1 MTNAV
6 ESTVVGRG
14 TPSPAKTATRG
25 TVVYGRY
32 YGLHAKI
39 GMGGMAS
46 VYLGWL
52 SGDADFS
59 RVVAI
64 KRLHPQYALDEHFA
78 SRFRDEARLSA
89 RLCHPNIVQVF
100 DVVERNRELLIIM
113 EYVHGV
119 SLSNLVRDAQL
130 EGLKI
135 PPSVIAGVMVPAL
148 QGLHAAHDA
157 TDDEG
162 NPIGIVHRD
171 FSPQNIM
178 VSGEGHSKILDFG
191 VARAR
196 THLHVT
202 MAGKFSGK
210 LGYCSP
216 EQVGGGQMDRRT
228 DVFAAGIV
236 LWEMLTG
243 ERLFYAPGIA
253 DGETI
258 GRIVTLPLR
267 PPSSLNPH
275 VPTRLDEIV
284 LRALE
289 RKPENRFASARELAC
304 ELEAAID
311 MASPSAIAECVDRAC
326 AKRMAKL
333 TRILNGTRRRMAQ
346 AKLGLAGPGAM
357 PVEQAPSADSLNNT
371 EPLAPAEVAVQ
382 PIPSTRGRWGK
393 LAVAAALVLV
403 LSALVYRNT
412 RSQPARDVAPVPAV
426 SAAVPVRHGPEVSPV
441 PELPKAVAEPPS
453 PALPSEASPAP
464 EVAAPKRRV
473 GHTRKAQH
481 AMAKPRAPQKTN
493 AGGAPQ
499 RPDCNPPTYL
509 DADGIRVFKDG
520 CL

>member
-6 ESTVVGRG
+6 DSTVAGKG
-14 TPSPAKTATRG
+14 GPTKTTTRG

-59 RVVAI
+59 RVVAV
-64 KRLHPQYALDEHFA
+64 KRLHPQYALDEDFA
-78 SRFRDEARLSA
+78 ARFRDEARLSA

-100 DVVERNRELLIIM
+100 DVVERNRELLLIM

-119 SLSNLVRDAQL
+119 SLSNLTRDAQVA
-130 EGLKI
+130 GLSI
-135 PPSVIAGVMVPAL
+135 PPAVVAGVLVPAL
-148 QGLHAAHDA
+148 HGLHAAHDA

-162 NPIGIVHRD
+162 TPIGIVHRD

-178 VSGEGHSKILDFG
+178 VSGEGHAKILDFG

-196 THLHVT
+196 TNLHVT
-202 MAGKFSGK
+202 TAGKFSGK

-216 EQVGGGQMDRRT
+216 EQVGGGPMDRRT

-253 DGETI
+253 DAETI

-267 PPSSLNPH
+267 PPSALNPQ
-275 VPTRLDEIV
+275 VPGRLDEVV

-289 RKPENRFASARELAC
+289 RRPENRFATARELASA
-304 ELEAAID
+304 LEAAID
-311 MASPSAIAECVDRAC
+311 MASPSVIAGWVDRAC
-326 AKRMAKL
+326 PKRMAKL
-333 TRILNGTRRRMAQ
+333 TRILHATRRRMAE
-346 AKLGLAGPGAM
+346 AKLGLASPGAI
-357 PVEQAPSADSLNNT
+357 PVDKAPSADSLQSP
-371 EPLAPAEVAVQ
+371 EPPAPAELAVQ
-382 PIPSTRGRWGK
+382 PFPSTKRRWAK
-393 LAVAAALVLV
+393 LGLAAVMVLALSV
-403 LSALVYRNT
+403 LVYRTT
-412 RSQPARDVAPVPAV
+412 RSQPSQDVPGTPAV
-426 SAAVPVRHGPEVSPV
+426 SVTVPARHAPEVSPV
-441 PELPKAVAEPPS
+441 LDLPKADLEPPRM
-453 PALPSEASPAP
+453 PQPSEPEPRSAAVPARKS
-464 EVAAPKRRV
+464 VAPAKKAPHAPAKQR
-473 GHTRKAQH
+473 TAQ
-481 AMAKPRAPQKTN
+481 RGN
-493 AGGAPQ
+493 GGTAQ
-499 RPDCNPPTYL
+499 RNCSPPTYL

>member
-1 MTNAV
+1 MVNAV
-6 ESTVVGRG
+6 DATLAGRATPTPGRVATHG
-14 TPSPAKTATRG
+14 TL
-25 TVVYGRY
+25 VYGRY

-78 SRFRDEARLSA
+78 ARFRDEARLSA

-119 SLSNLVRDAQL
+119 SLASLVRDGQAD
-130 EGLKI
+130 GLRI
-135 PPSVIAGVMVPAL
+135 PPSVIAGVLVPAL
-148 QGLHAAHDA
+148 YGLHAAHDA
-157 TDDEG
+157 TDDAG
-162 NPIGIVHRD
+162 KPIGIVHRD

-216 EQVGGGQMDRRT
+216 EQVGGGEMDRRT

-243 ERLFYAPGIA
+243 ERLFYAPGLA
-253 DGETI
+253 DAETI

-275 VPTRLDEIV
+275 VPRRLDRIV

-289 RKPENRFASARELAC
+289 RRPEDRFSTARELAS

-311 MASPSAIAECVDRAC
+311 LASPSAIAECVNRAC

-346 AKLGLAGPGAM
+346 AKLDLAGTGAL
-357 PVEQAPSADSLNNT
+357 PEQTAAMTDSLGDP
-371 EPLAPAEVAVQ
+371 ESPAPAAVEIG
-382 PIPSTRGRWGK
+382 PLPSRRGPWARI
-393 LAVAAALVLV
+393 AIAAALVLLLSV
-403 LSALVYRNT
+403 LVFRTT
-412 RSQPARDVAPVPAV
+412 RSQSMSVLPAATAV
-426 SAAVPVRHGPEVSPV
+426 STALPVRYAPQVSPV
-441 PELPKAVAEPPS
+441 PEPLKPTA
-453 PALPSEASPAP
+453 EASPPLQAVETIARP
-464 EVAAPKRRV
+464 TEGPGKRTTA
-473 GHTRKAQH
+473 HAKKAHH
-481 AMAKPRAPQKTN
+481 ATGKPHASRN
-493 AGGAPQ
+493 ASTDGAQGPN
-499 RPDCNPPTYL
+499 CNPPTYL

>member
-1 MTNAV
+1 
-6 ESTVVGRG
+6 
-14 TPSPAKTATRG
+14 
-25 TVVYGRY
+25 
-32 YGLHAKI
+32 
-39 GMGGMAS
+39 MAS

-64 KRLHPQYALDEHFA
+64 KRLHPQYALDEHFSA
-78 SRFRDEARLSA
+78 RFRDEARLSA

-119 SLSNLVRDAQL
+119 SLANLVRDAQAT
-130 EGLKI
+130 GLQI
-135 PPSVIAGVMVPAL
+135 PPSVVAGMMVPAL

-191 VARAR
+191 VARAK

-216 EQVGGGQMDRRT
+216 EQVGGGDMDRRT

-253 DGETI
+253 DAETI

-275 VPTRLDEIV
+275 VPSRLDEIV

-289 RKPENRFASARELAC
+289 RRPEHRFASARELAS
-304 ELEAAID
+304 ELEGAID
-311 MASPSAIAECVDRAC
+311 MASPSAIAECVNRAC

-333 TRILNGTRRRMAQ
+333 ARILTATRRRMAQ
-346 AKLGLAGPGAM
+346 AKLGLAGPVAF
-357 PVEQAPSADSLNNT
+357 PTEPALSPDSLNDP
-371 EPLAPAEVAVQ
+371 EQPAPADVDVRSM
-382 PIPSTRGRWGK
+382 PSLKRRWTK
-393 LAVAAALVLV
+393 VAVAAALGLV
-403 LSALVYRNT
+403 LSVLVYRNVRERPT
-412 RSQPARDVAPVPAV
+412 RDLPAVAPV
-426 SAAVPVRHGPEVSPV
+426 SAAIPVRHGPEVSPV
-441 PELPKAVAEPPS
+441 PELPGSMAEPPS
-453 PALPSEASPAP
+453 SPAP
-464 EVAAPKRRV
+464 SAPIARPAAVSTKKPAAHAK
-473 GHTRKAQH
+473 KAPH
-481 AMAKPRAPQKTN
+481 ATAKPPALHKTSVE
-493 AGGAPQ
+493 GSQ
-499 RPDCNPPTYL
+499 RPSCNPPTYL
-509 DADGIRVFKDG
+509 DADGIRVFKEG